1 MSPVAAADIS
11 VEFAYCLEQRK
22 LQRLQEQFRTW
33 LETKED
39 IVRLADER
47 DQLLA
52 LLYAKYGEGEGELD
66 AGDAV
71 AEVPLQASGRY

>member
-1 MSPVAAADIS
+1 MATADVTI
-11 VEFAYCLEQRK
+11 EFAYCLEQRK

-52 LLYAKYGEGEGELD
+52 LLYAKYGEGEFELD
-66 AGDAV
+66 AAEAAD
-71 AEVPLQASGRY
+71 EVPLQASGRY